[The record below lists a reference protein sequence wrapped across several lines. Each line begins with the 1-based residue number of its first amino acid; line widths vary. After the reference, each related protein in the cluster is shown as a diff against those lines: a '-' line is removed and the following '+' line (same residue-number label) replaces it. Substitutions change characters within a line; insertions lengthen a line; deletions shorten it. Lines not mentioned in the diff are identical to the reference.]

1 MLQLLL
7 RNKIIRRHA
16 VKSMKIKLDVTK
28 KTPKTKYPGSQLVT
42 VYNPWTQ
49 GHDFQQFPV

>member
-1 MLQLLL
+1 MVQLLL